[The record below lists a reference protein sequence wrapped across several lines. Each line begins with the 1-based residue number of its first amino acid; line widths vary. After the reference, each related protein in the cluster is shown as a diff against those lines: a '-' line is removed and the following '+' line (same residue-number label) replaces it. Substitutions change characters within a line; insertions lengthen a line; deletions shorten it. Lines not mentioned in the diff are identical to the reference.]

1 MALSPWRAA
10 GATSRWRGT
19 QGVGSEL
26 SQEEGVCASKVG
38 GQRPAQWGAGS
49 RGQDLGRGL

>member
-38 GQRPAQWGAGS
+38 GQRPAQCGAGS
-49 RGQDLGRGL
+49 GGQDLGRGL